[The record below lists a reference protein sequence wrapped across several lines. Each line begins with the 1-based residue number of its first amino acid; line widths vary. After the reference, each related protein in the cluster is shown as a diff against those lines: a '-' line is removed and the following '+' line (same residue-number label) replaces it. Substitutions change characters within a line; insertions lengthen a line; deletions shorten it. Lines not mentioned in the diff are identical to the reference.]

1 MTDEANPTAPPD
13 GEPSPDAPPTDTKEG
28 AVAAPDGVEPGASV
42 PPAQPGSAAPSPPP
56 KAPWTPSYVHL
67 AIVSIIT
74 LALDLGTKQW
84 AKTRLDMAGGG
95 KPMDVIH
102 DHLRFAFAKN
112 PGGAFGLLQ
121 NEPETI
127 RRPFFLGISVLAVAF
142 IVSLYR
148 KLTPQQWALKWG
160 LPLVLGGALGNL
172 IDRIQDRH
180 VVDFIDYRAD
190 WVRWLYSLVSHYPTD
205 HWPTFNIA
213 DVAIVAGV
221 GLMAV
226 DMFTPRKAAG
236 GGLPSSA
243 TPPSVGSS
251 GAAAPAATPEPPVTG
266 SAEPVTKET

>member
-1 MTDEANPTAPPD
+1 MTDEAD
-13 GEPSPDAPPTDTKEG
+13 QDSPSPTRPEAPLPPTT
-28 AVAAPDGVEPGASV
+28 
-42 PPAQPGSAAPSPPP
+42 PA
-56 KAPWTPSYVHL
+56 APWTPGYVHL
-67 AIVSIIT
+67 AVVSIVT

-84 AKTRLDMAGGG
+84 AKARLDIASGGT
-95 KPMDVIH
+95 PMDVIH

-121 NEPETI
+121 DEPETI

-172 IDRIQDRH
+172 IDRIQARH
-180 VVDFIDYRAD
+180 VIDFIDYRAD
-190 WVRWLYSLVSHYPTD
+190 WVRSLYGLFSRYPTD

-226 DMFTPRKAAG
+226 DMFTPRKATAG
-236 GGLPSSA
+236 GAAVPTDAASSGLPSA
-243 TPPSVGSS
+243 QPAPS
-251 GAAAPAATPEPPVTG
+251 GAVAPAATPEPPHTGHTG
-266 SAEPVTKET
+266 SDAPEPVGEPEPAPKET